1 MIPAPAPLRGRRIPS
16 RISARA
22 GRFAPPGPRPE
33 VRPPMTDAAPVT
45 VIRNAAWI
53 VAWDE
58 AKGRHAYLHD
68 GDVAFAGD
76 RIVQV
81 GGRYEGEAAVEL
93 DGTDRMVAP
102 GFVNIHS
109 HPSSEPMNKGMLDEL
124 GSKRLY
130 MSSLYEFMPLF
141 RPDPEGV
148 QDCVKVALSEL
159 LMSGVTT
166 LVDLSVPYEGWIDL
180 LAQSGLRA
188 YAAPMYRSARW
199 YTKNGHVTE
208 YEWDEAAGEKAM
220 EEAMGVIDAAVS
232 HPSGRLSGIVSPSQ
246 IDTCTPELIQAS
258 AAEAKKRG
266 LKMTLHAA
274 QSVVEFHEIT
284 RRHGM
289 TPIEWLN
296 SLGVLDDNLI
306 IGHGIFLN
314 DHANANWPMA
324 NDFEMLK
331 ASGAAV
337 AHCPT
342 VFQRRGITMRTLGR
356 YLRGGIPMGLG
367 TDTYPHNMVEE
378 MRNALTN
385 SRVMATNVYDIRTA
399 QVIDM
404 ATTGGA
410 AILNNDQI
418 GKLAPGLKADLFTVD
433 IRHRAMRPLR
443 DPLSSM
449 VYVAAERA
457 VRDVYVDGR
466 QVVKDGDCVAFD
478 LDRALD
484 GLEAAQRRAEAM
496 FRQLDFAGRSHA
508 EAAPYVYAN
517 EGAE

>member
-1 MIPAPAPLRGRRIPS
+1 
-16 RISARA
+16 
-22 GRFAPPGPRPE
+22 
-33 VRPPMTDAAPVT
+33 MTATAAAIT
-45 VIRNAAWI
+45 VIRDAAWI

-58 AKGRHAYLHD
+58 AGARHVYKQRE
-68 GDVAFAGD
+68 DVAFQGD
-76 RIVQV
+76 RILQV
-81 GGRYEGEAAVEL
+81 GGKYEGPATREI
-93 DGTDRMVAP
+93 DGRDMLVSP
-102 GFVNIHS
+102 GFVNVHS

-148 QDCVKVALSEL
+148 QHCVRVALSEL

-166 LVDLSVPYEGWIDL
+166 VCDLSVPYEGWLDL
-180 LAQSGLRA
+180 LAESGIRA

-199 YTKNGHVTE
+199 YTKNGHVVE
-208 YEWDEAAGEKAM
+208 YEWDEAQGERDM
-220 EEAMGVIDAAVS
+220 DAAMAVVEAAQS
-232 HPSGRLSGIVSPSQ
+232 HACGRLGGIVSPSQ

-258 AAEAKKRG
+258 HAEAKRRG
-266 LKMTLHAA
+266 VKMTLHAA
-274 QSVVEFHEIT
+274 QSMVEFHEIT

-289 TPIEWLN
+289 TPIQWLD

-314 DHANANWPMA
+314 DHPSANWPLA
-324 NDFEMLK
+324 DDFEMLK

-342 VFQRRGITMRTLGR
+342 VFQRRGITMRTVGR
-356 YLRGGIPMGLG
+356 YLRNGIKVGIG
-367 TDTYPHNMVEE
+367 TDTYPHNMLEE
-378 MRNALTN
+378 QRNALFN
-385 SRVMATNVYDIRTA
+385 SRVMSQNVYDIRTE
-399 QVIDM
+399 QVFDA

-410 AILNNDQI
+410 AILNRDDI
-418 GKLAPGLKADLFTVD
+418 GRLAPGAKADLFLADLT
-433 IRHRAMRPLR
+433 HRAMRPMR
-443 DPLSSM
+443 DPVSTLI
-449 VYVAAERA
+449 YVAAERA
-457 VRDVYVDGR
+457 VTDVFVDGR
-466 QVVKDGDCVAFD
+466 QVVKDRDVVAFD

-484 GLEAAQRRAEAM
+484 GLEAAQRRAEAQ

-508 EAAPYVYAN
+508 EAAPYVFSN